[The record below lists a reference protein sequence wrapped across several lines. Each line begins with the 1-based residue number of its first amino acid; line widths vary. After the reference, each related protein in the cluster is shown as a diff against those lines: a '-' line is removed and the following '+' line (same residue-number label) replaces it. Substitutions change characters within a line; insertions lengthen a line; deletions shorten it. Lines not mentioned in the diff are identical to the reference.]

1 MKPQHLRENLE
12 AAQSREFIIKMS
24 DGTALRVPH
33 TDFIAVNE
41 AGDQAVLFADG
52 RKLKIIDTHH
62 ITSIEFETAKPK
74 RG

>member
-12 AAQSREFIIKMS
+12 AAQSREFVIKMS
-24 DGTALRVPH
+24 DGTSLRVPH
-33 TDFIAVNE
+33 TDYIMLNDT
-41 AGDQAVLFADG
+41 GDQAVLFADG

-62 ITSIEFETAKPK
+62 ITSLEFETKPK